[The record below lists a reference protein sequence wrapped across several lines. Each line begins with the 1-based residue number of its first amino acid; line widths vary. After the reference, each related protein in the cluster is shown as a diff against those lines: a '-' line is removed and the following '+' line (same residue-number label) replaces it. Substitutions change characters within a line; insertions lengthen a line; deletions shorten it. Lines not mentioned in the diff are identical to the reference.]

1 MGVQLLDKTR
11 KINKLLHNNS
21 SSKVVFND
29 ICEVL
34 TEILDS
40 NVLVISKKGKVLGGS
55 KCEGVPY
62 ITELIEREIGK
73 HVDDMLNE
81 RLLSILSTKEN
92 VNLQTLGF
100 SEEAVKGYQAIIT
113 PIDIAGER
121 LGTLFIYKKDKFKE
135 GLPIYHIDRYVR
147 ETGKLFEDGSH
158 IIYVNGSYKGEG
170 EIAQLIEDFHQ
181 KESEDMHYKA
191 LADGVKHFKETE
203 EGFWMSGGHPVRTD
217 RSEAETVKLCVNQ

>member
-1 MGVQLLDKTR
+1 MYDEKVYFLSMAGENLFNMERSYKATCSYCVNDIVESGIITNIECFKNTAMSGSNPR
-11 KINKLLHNNS
+11 RFVSFNNS
-21 SSKVVFND
+21 Y
-29 ICEVL
+29 
-34 TEILDS
+34 
-40 NVLVISKKGKVLGGS
+40 VI
-55 KCEGVPY
+55 
-62 ITELIEREIGK
+62 
-73 HVDDMLNE
+73 
-81 RLLSILSTKEN
+81 
-92 VNLQTLGF
+92 
-100 SEEAVKGYQAIIT
+100 
-113 PIDIAGER
+113 
-121 LGTLFIYKKDKFKE
+121 FIYKKDKFKE

-217 RSEAETVKLCVNQ
+217 RSEAKTVKLCVNQ